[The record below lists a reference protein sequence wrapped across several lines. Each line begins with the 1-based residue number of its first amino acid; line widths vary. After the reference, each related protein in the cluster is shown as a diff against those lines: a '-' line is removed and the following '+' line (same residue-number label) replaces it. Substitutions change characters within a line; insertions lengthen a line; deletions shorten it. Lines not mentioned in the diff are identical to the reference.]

1 MGVGYD
7 FRMAFN
13 DEISRRREMG
23 RGRVVITGTGA
34 VTSLGVGA
42 PALVDRWIAGES
54 GISGGYSV
62 CGDFDPS
69 QGMGRKEVRRTDRF
83 TQLAAAAAEEALDEA
98 GWNGATKYR
107 PERVGCIVGTGVGGI
122 ATKEEQHARL
132 RERGPGAVSPLTIP
146 MIMPNA
152 AAGYL
157 AMRHGWLGPSFSV
170 ASACASGG
178 HAIGLA
184 LRTIQSGDADAVLAA
199 ASEAALTPLGM
210 SSFHAMDVLSPTG
223 RSLPFDA
230 RRDGFVMGE
239 GSGALVL
246 EAAESAEARGATVLG
261 ELLGY
266 ATTADGYHIT
276 SPDPEARGAVRAM
289 QLALEDAGLAP
300 DDVDYVNAHGT
311 GTERGDRVETLAL
324 TRALGEA
331 AGRIPVSSTK
341 SVIGHLLGAAGLVE
355 AVATLHALRRRV
367 APPTAG
373 YREREHGLELDYVPV
388 ARPLQTRHGARRAI
402 ALSNAF
408 GFGGH
413 NVVICLAAGTGQA

>member
-1 MGVGYD
+1 VG
-7 FRMAFN
+7 
-13 DEISRRREMG
+13 SH
-23 RGRVVITGTGA
+23 TLT
-34 VTSLGVGA
+34 
-42 PALVDRWIAGES
+42 DRWIAGES
-54 GISGGYSV
+54 GIADGYSP
-62 CGDFDPS
+62 CGDFDPRMV
-69 QGMGRKEVRRTDRF
+69 MGQKEVRRTDRF
-83 TQLAAAAAEEALDEA
+83 TQLAIAAAEEALGEA
-98 GWNGATKYR
+98 GWNGTPAY
-107 PERVGCIVGTGVGGI
+107 PADRVGCIVGTGVGGI
-122 ATKEEQHARL
+122 ATEEAQHSRL

-157 AMRHGWLGPSFSV
+157 AMRHGWRGPTFSV
-170 ASACASGG
+170 ASACATGG

-184 LRTIQSGDADAVLAA
+184 LRTIQCGDADAVLAA
-199 ASEAALTPLGM
+199 ASEAPLTPLGT

-239 GSGALVL
+239 GSGALLL

-266 ATTADGYHIT
+266 AATADAYHIT
-276 SPDPEARGAVRAM
+276 SPDPEAEGAVRAIES
-289 QLALEDAGLAP
+289 ALEDAEVEP

-311 GTERGDRVETLAL
+311 GTELNDRVETLAL
-324 TRALGEA
+324 KRALGRA
-331 AGRIPVSSTK
+331 AARIPVSSTK
-341 SVIGHLLGAAGLVE
+341 SVIGHLLGAAAVVE
-355 AVATLHALRRRV
+355 AVATVHALRSRI

-373 YREREHGLELDYVPV
+373 YRERENGLDLDYVP
-388 ARPLQTRHGARRAI
+388 ASRPLETRNGRPV

-413 NVVICLAAGTGQA
+413 NVVICLAAGQGRR

>member
-1 MGVGYD
+1 M
-7 FRMAFN
+7 
-13 DEISRRREMG
+13 
-23 RGRVVITGTGA
+23 
-34 VTSLGVGA
+34 
-42 PALVDRWIAGES
+42 
-54 GISGGYSV
+54 
-62 CGDFDPS
+62 
-69 QGMGRKEVRRTDRF
+69 RRTDRF
-83 TQLAAAAAEEALDEA
+83 TQLAIGAAEEALEEA
-98 GWNGATKYR
+98 GWNGTPVYPAD
-107 PERVGCIVGTGVGGI
+107 RVGCIVGTGVGGI
-122 ATKEEQHARL
+122 ATEEEQHTRL

-157 AMRHGWLGPSFSV
+157 AMRHEWRGPSFSV

-199 ASEAALTPLGM
+199 ASEAPLTPLGT
-210 SSFHAMDVLSPTG
+210 SSFQAMDVLSPTG

-246 EAAESAEARGATVLG
+246 EAADCAEARGATVLG

-266 ATTADGYHIT
+266 AATADAYHIT
-276 SPDPEARGAVRAM
+276 SPDPEARGAVRAIES
-289 QLALEDAGLAP
+289 ALEDARLGP

-311 GTERGDRVETLAL
+311 GTQLNDRVETLAL
-324 TRALGEA
+324 RRALGEA
-331 AGRIPVSSTK
+331 AEGLPVSSTK
-341 SVIGHLLGAAGLVE
+341 SAIGHLLGAAAVVE
-355 AVATLHALRRRV
+355 AVATVHALGRRV
-367 APPTAG
+367 APPTLG
-373 YREREHGLELDYVPV
+373 YLEREEGLDLDYVPV
-388 ARPLQTRHGARRAI
+388 SRPLQTRNGRAV

-413 NVVICLAAGTGQA
+413 NVVICLASGEGPP